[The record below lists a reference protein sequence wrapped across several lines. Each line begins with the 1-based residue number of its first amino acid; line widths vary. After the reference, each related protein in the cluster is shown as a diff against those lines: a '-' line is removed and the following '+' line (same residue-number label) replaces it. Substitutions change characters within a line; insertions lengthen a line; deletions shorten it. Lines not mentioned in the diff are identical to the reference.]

1 MKLGRS
7 FLLAT
12 LAAFI
17 ITLYAFP
24 AMAASSWR
32 LSNQL
37 PPSHF
42 ISKGMDFFAEKVSE
56 YSNGEMKVEVFHS
69 AQLFKDTEIVEAI
82 QEGLVEL
89 ALVPVNKWSGM
100 VPAADIFEMPFVFK
114 DLSSPKKFIEAGAG
128 EILDNEFQ
136 AKGAKVVFWVDYGLV
151 QFYNNKRPLAK
162 PADFDGLKIRTFS
175 KGTADTV
182 KALGGIPAVMSSS
195 EMYMALQ
202 RGTVDG
208 ATTGMPA
215 AVSRKIY
222 EVQKYMTLANYTT
235 AQFFV
240 QGNFEWWDS
249 LSDKEKEVLLKAG
262 ADAAESIRGSIA
274 DSEDKA
280 YNVIKDG
287 GVEIYALNDEER
299 AAFVK
304 ATESVRSEFMQ
315 QTGEIS
321 HKLME
326 ILESID

>member
-1 MKLGRS
+1 
-7 FLLAT
+7 
-12 LAAFI
+12 
-17 ITLYAFP
+17 
-24 AMAASSWR
+24 
-32 LSNQL
+32 
-37 PPSHF
+37 
-42 ISKGMDFFAEKVSE
+42 
-56 YSNGEMKVEVFHS
+56 
-69 AQLFKDTEIVEAI
+69 
-82 QEGLVEL
+82 
-89 ALVPVNKWSGM
+89 
-100 VPAADIFEMPFVFK
+100 
-114 DLSSPKKFIEAGAG
+114 
-128 EILDNEFQ
+128 
-136 AKGAKVVFWVDYGLV
+136 
-151 QFYNNKRPLAK
+151 
-162 PADFDGLKIRTFS
+162 
-175 KGTADTV
+175 
-182 KALGGIPAVMSSS
+182 
-195 EMYMALQ
+195 
-202 RGTVDG
+202 
-208 ATTGMPA
+208 
-215 AVSRKIY
+215 
-222 EVQKYMTLANYTT
+222 MTLAHYTT